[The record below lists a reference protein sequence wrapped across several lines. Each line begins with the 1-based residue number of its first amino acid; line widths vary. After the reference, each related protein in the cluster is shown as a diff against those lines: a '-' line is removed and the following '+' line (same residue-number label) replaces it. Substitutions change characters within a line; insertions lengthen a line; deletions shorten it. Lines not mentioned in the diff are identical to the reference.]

1 MMAEPRYAIRRI
13 NPRYPF
19 FADAEVNL
27 KGGLRLPAQVTEL
40 SSRGCYVDALEP
52 VPVGT
57 DLRLHISYGV
67 NDCEITGKVIYKHS
81 GGGFGVFGMGVLFGD
96 MNPEQSGTIHSW
108 LDQVAGQGT
117 TGAEPS
123 PSVGDR
129 A

>member
-1 MMAEPRYAIRRI
+1 MVAEPRYAIRRT

-27 KGGLRLPAQVTEL
+27 RDGLRLRAQVSEL

-57 DLRLHISYGV
+57 DLDLCISYGMTA
-67 NDCEITGKVIYKHS
+67 CEIRGKVIYKHS
-81 GGGFGVFGMGVLFGD
+81 GGGLGVFGMGVLFGD
-96 MNPEQSGTIHSW
+96 MNPEQHNTIHGW
-108 LDQVAGQGT
+108 LDQAAGQRMHS
-117 TGAEPS
+117 AEP
-123 PSVGDR
+123 PSGLQDR